1 MTFRHSVL
9 HLFIIA
15 ALPLYTWAETPLTS
29 VDNSVEFNDQ
39 FLMNTG
45 SKIDVSRY
53 AHGNPVAPGIYNVS
67 ININGK
73 PNTTSNVTFK
83 DNGTPQASPCLTAIQ
98 LRQWGIDTSS
108 LPDDVVTA
116 EPDSCVEMPTYY
128 QGSAIAFD
136 SSKQALDITMPQVFL
151 LRLPR
156 GYVDRSLWDNGI
168 PVAMLSYDLNGYHS
182 TNDGDTSDTGYA
194 GLHYGANVG
203 PWRFRARGGMN
214 WSSDDGAD
222 YSSQDM
228 YLQRDIETLNAQFV
242 AGDAWTRGDAFD
254 AINLRGVRMYNDD
267 RMLPGGLSTYAPVI
281 RGVANSN
288 AKVTVSQSGSKIYE
302 TTVPPGAFVIDD
314 LSTTGYG
321 ADLDVTIE
329 ESDGSKRSFSVPY
342 SSVTQMLRPGFSRW
356 EVGAGKLNDD
366 NLHSKPGVAT
376 ATWYYGLNNTF
387 TGYMGGEYM
396 DEGYY
401 AGLVGLAMN
410 TAIGAFAFDV
420 THSQAKIDSLPRL
433 TGESYRLSFSK
444 LVEATDTS
452 FNVAAYRF
460 STKNYLS
467 LSDAASLDD
476 QIKHRDED
484 RYAGGDDVYGA
495 YQRMKNQVQVNI
507 SQTLGDSEAQYGSL
521 YVTGSW
527 ENYWDNS
534 GSTEQYSTGYSN
546 AFSWASYSLFLQRSY
561 DENGQ
566 KDDSINLSLS
576 IPLSSL
582 MPNHQRPLGF
592 STLNTN
598 MTNDFKGSNNLNVTA
613 SGNSDNNL
621 YSYSVSTSSNYTD
634 HAATNQVSGFGNYN
648 GAYGPL
654 SLSVSASDDN
664 SQQYSASYSGGML
677 LHSGGLTLAPG
688 SIGDSDTLALVKAE
702 GAKGARLTSGAG
714 EIGNSGYAVMPYL
727 SAYRQNTVGLDIS
740 TLDADVEI
748 KNTSSVVVPHSGAVV
763 EVTFATDQGRSV
775 LMEIQRADNGFIPL
789 GADVLD
795 QNNQIVGSVGQ
806 AGQAFVRGVDD
817 SGTLK
822 IVWGNQAHQYCLI
835 HYQIQDDTPK
845 VGFSSHLSGLMC
857 QTPDNNIANSK
868 EPQ

>member
-1 MTFRHSVL
+1 MTIRFSVL
-9 HLFIIA
+9 HLLIIA
-15 ALPLYTWAETPLTS
+15 TLPLYSWAETPS
-29 VDNSVEFNDQ
+29 ASDNNSVEFNDQ

-53 AHGNPVAPGIYNVS
+53 THGNPVPPGTYNVTV
-67 ININGK
+67 NINGMPK
-73 PNTTSNVTFK
+73 TTSDVTFK
-83 DNGTPQASPCLTAIQ
+83 DNGTPQASPCLTALQ
-98 LRQWGIDTSS
+98 LRQWGIDVSS
-108 LPDDVVTA
+108 LANTEA
-116 EPDSCVEMPTYY
+116 EDETKSCIDITHSFT
-128 QGSAIAFD
+128 GSATTFD
-136 SSKQALDITMPQVFL
+136 SAKQELDISMPQAFL
-151 LRLPR
+151 LHLPR
-156 GYVDRSLWDNGI
+156 GYVDPSLWDNGI
-168 PVAMLSYDLNGYHS
+168 PVALLSYDLNGYHS

-194 GLHYGANVG
+194 GLHYGANFG
-203 PWRFRARGGMN
+203 PWRFRARGGVN
-214 WSSDDGAD
+214 WSSDDGAN

-228 YLQRDIETLNAQFV
+228 YLQRDIEAFDAQLV

-254 AINLRGVRMYNDD
+254 SMSLRGVRIYNDD

-288 AKVTVSQSGSKIYE
+288 AKVTITQSGNKIYE

-321 ADLDVTIE
+321 ADLDVTVE
-329 ESDGSKRSFSVPY
+329 ESDGSKRTFSVPY

-356 EVGAGKLNDD
+356 EIGAGKLNDD
-366 NLHSKPGVAT
+366 DLHDKPNVAT

-387 TGYMGGEYM
+387 TGYLGGEYM
-396 DEGYY
+396 EGGYY
-401 AGLVGLAMN
+401 AGLLGLAMN
-410 TAIGAFAFDV
+410 TAVGAFAFDV
-420 THSQAKIDSLPRL
+420 THSQAELNNLPRL
-433 TGESYRLSFSK
+433 TGESYRLSYSK
-444 LVEATDTS
+444 LLEATNTS

-460 STKNYLS
+460 STKDYLN

-484 RYAGGDDVYGA
+484 RYSTGEDVYGA
-495 YQRMKNQVQVNI
+495 YQRMKNQVQANI
-507 SQTLGDSEAQYGSL
+507 SQTLGDGKEQYGSL

-527 ENYWDNS
+527 QNYWNDS

-546 AFSWASYSLFLQRSY
+546 SFSWASYSLFLQRSY
-561 DENGQ
+561 DEDGE

-592 STLNTN
+592 STINTD

-613 SGNSDNNL
+613 SGNSDDNL
-621 YSYSVSTSSNYTD
+621 YSYSVSTSSNYAD
-634 HAATNQVSGFGNYN
+634 HSSTNQISSFGSYN

-654 SLSVSASDDN
+654 SLSVSASDDD

-677 LHSGGLTLAPG
+677 LHAGGVTLTPG
-688 SIGDSDTLALVKAE
+688 SISDSDTLALVKAE
-702 GAKGARLTSGAG
+702 GAKGARLTNGNG
-714 EIGNSGYAVMPYL
+714 EIGSSGYAVMPYL
-727 SAYRQNTVGLDIS
+727 SAYRQNTVGLDVS

-775 LMEIQRADNGFIPL
+775 LMELQRSDKGFIPL
-789 GADVLD
+789 GADVFD
-795 QNNQIVGSVGQ
+795 KNNHIVGSVGQ
-806 AGQAFVRGVDD
+806 AGQAFVRGIDD

-822 IVWGNQAHQYCLI
+822 IVWGNQSSQYCLTK
-835 HYQIQDDTPK
+835 YQITHDTPK
-845 VGFSSHLSGLMC
+845 VGFSSRLSGLSC
-857 QTPDNNIANSK
+857 QVPDNILQTSK
-868 EPQ
+868 EP